1 MPPVKKRIITE
12 LPIPEYPYCTSKELA
27 DFSGIH
33 MQILTSWQRKG
44 NTPQYAAVSCRS
56 YRYPKEEFFADT
68 LRKGQERTGCAP
80 LPQQPKITT
89 CNIKKGYSD
98 DY

>member
-56 YRYPKEEFFADT
+56 YRYPKEEFH
-68 LRKGQERTGCAP
+68 RYIEERTRASTSATQNYD
-80 LPQQPKITT
+80 LQH
-89 CNIKKGYSD
+89 
-98 DY
+98 